1 MKKVIAFLLPVLV
14 VLTGCATRSISDSG
28 YRYGYYGR
36 EDSLYKGEL
45 SEFDV
50 LGVVAGQE
58 RSEVEINAALNQ
70 PKEAMTL
77 KKGDAVILIQSGA
90 MIPDEP
96 MLDAMQKHFSVQ
108 AFSGIP
114 EPNKEATAGY
124 ANSLRYAAAKAGIGK
139 IIVYWG
145 ILESGTKNLATKTIS
160 WAPIVGR
167 AIPDETQE
175 LRIRLKVALVDVKTG
190 QWDMFIPRVFQDKA
204 VSAEVT
210 REQSDQGQVA
220 LLKAQAYVS
229 AVDGILTRYMK

>member
-1 MKKVIAFLLPVLV
+1 MKKLIAFLLLALV

-28 YRYGYYGR
+28 FRYGYYGG

-58 RSEVEINAALNQ
+58 HSEVEINAALNR

-114 EPNKEATAGY
+114 DANKEATAGY
-124 ANSLRYAAAKAGIGK
+124 ANSLRFAAAKAGIGK

-145 ILESGTKNLATKTIS
+145 ILESGTKNLATKTVS
-160 WAPIVGR
+160 WAPVVGR
-167 AIPDETQE
+167 AIPDQTQE
-175 LRIRLKVALVDVKTG
+175 LRIRLKVAMVDVKTG
-190 QWDMFIPRVFQDKA
+190 QWDMFIPQTFQDKA

-220 LLKAQAYVS
+220 LLKAHAYAA
-229 AVDGILTRYMK
+229 AVDSIMARYVR